1 MSKTANLENSL
12 GDSLHIPEA
21 YQVTSIVL
29 ENHMGMTY
37 DLNTLKTD
45 FSITE
50 SIYHAGLILSINI
63 KDSINFFEIGQLT
76 GQETITVNLTQGA
89 EPEPDAETASTK
101 LADSVSREKPKPKTI
116 SRMFFV
122 TEYPL
127 YGKMDNRIEVYTIK
141 GVSRHIY
148 LSKLKRISRAF
159 TGTMAKFIKDTL
171 TEDLGVKESD
181 IVESKESSPLVS
193 FIVPNLNPIDAI
205 LWVLRRC
212 YDSHGSPW
220 YCYETLD
227 GKIHIESHTDMNAKA
242 KENNIRE
249 YTDGQFYEYDV
260 GTAKDFKQRKSRI
273 LNLASNIGISKY
285 LSSINGAYA
294 SKSVYVNIS
303 SKKIETLDFDY
314 RVQFSKMAK
323 IGANS
328 PLSYAFFPEARG
340 VVGKA
345 SKTDVTTDK
354 FNFRKNPF
362 DRADITNTIRAFESI
377 SAQINAGGLTLSQF
391 SDANVNYISLNEK
404 SLGSNSN
411 YHSSTKNK
419 FINIANSV
427 NENMQFIS
435 HDFTITGDL
444 DFHSGK
450 IVKLQLRSTFKPTN
464 ELNKMGD
471 VKNQEMF
478 SGYYLITSVI
488 HKFEKQYYCDVRAN
502 TDAYS
507 SEVFK

>member
-21 YQVTSIVL
+21 YRVESIL
-29 ENHMGMTY
+29 LQNHNGTVY
-37 DLNTLKTD
+37 DLSSIQTD
-45 FSITE
+45 FLITE

-63 KDSINFFEIGQLT
+63 KDSINFFEKSQLT

-89 EPEPDAETASTK
+89 RGESDSEEIPIGTEPEAGINNNRP
-101 LADSVSREKPKPKTI
+101 RTI
-116 SRMFFV
+116 SRMFVV

-127 YGKMDNRIEVYTIK
+127 YGKIENRTEVYTIK

-148 LSKLKRISRAF
+148 LSKLKKISRAF
-159 TGTMAKFIKDTL
+159 TGKMSDFIKNTL
-171 TEDLGVKESD
+171 IEDLGVDELD
-181 IVESKESSPLVS
+181 IVQSKQSSPLVS
-193 FIVPNLNPIDAI
+193 FIVPNLNPVDAI

-227 GKIHIESHTDMNAKA
+227 GKIHIESHMDINAKA
-242 KENNIRE
+242 KESNINE
-249 YTDGQFYEYDV
+249 YSDGQFFQYASDDPR
-260 GTAKDFKQRKSRI
+260 DFQQRKGRI

-314 RVQFSKMAK
+314 HAEFSKMAK

-328 PLSYAFFPEARG
+328 TLSNAFFPETR
-340 VVGKA
+340 KIIYNPDDPA
-345 SKTDVTTDK
+345 SII
-354 FNFRKNPF
+354 FG
-362 DRADITNTIRAFESI
+362 
-377 SAQINAGGLTLSQF
+377 SALSDF

-404 SLGSNSN
+404 SFKNNSN
-411 YHSSTKNK
+411 YHSATKNK

-435 HDFTITGDL
+435 HDFTIAGDL

-450 IVKLQLRSTFKPTN
+450 IVKLLLRSTFKPTN
-464 ELNKMGD
+464 DRNKMD
-471 VKNQEMF
+471 IVENQKMF
-478 SGYYLITSVI
+478 SGYYLITSVV
-488 HKFEKQYYCDVRAN
+488 HKFEKQYYCDVRVN

-507 SEVFK
+507 GKVLGV